1 MQMRFLCPWS
11 NQILNPLVTANSN
24 KRSEL
29 VRVMEV
35 LLGDVGEEH
44 HTDIGRTGQGFD
56 TIDSKSTQMHAQL
69 NYHHCCAMDPS

>member
-1 MQMRFLCPWS
+1 LPFA
-11 NQILNPLVTANSN
+11 ANNN

-44 HTDIGRTGQGFD
+44 HTDIGRTQQGFD
-56 TIDSKSTQMHAQL
+56 AIDFESTQMHVRL
-69 NYHHCCAMDPS
+69 NHQRCCAVDPS